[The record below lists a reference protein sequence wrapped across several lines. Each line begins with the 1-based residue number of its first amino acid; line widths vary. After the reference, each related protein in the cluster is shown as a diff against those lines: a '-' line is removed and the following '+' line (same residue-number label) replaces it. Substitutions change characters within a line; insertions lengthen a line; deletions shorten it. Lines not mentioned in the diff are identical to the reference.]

1 MGETSAKKGLQPT
14 FTLGENIEFAPTLLK
29 GDEAQAVARSAP
41 ENLRKKKQFY
51 RIMKTEKL
59 GPRKNG
65 YFSSFI
71 KE

>member
-41 ENLRKKKQFY
+41 ENLRK
-51 RIMKTEKL
+51 
-59 GPRKNG
+59 N
-65 YFSSFI
+65 YFI
-71 KE
+71 E